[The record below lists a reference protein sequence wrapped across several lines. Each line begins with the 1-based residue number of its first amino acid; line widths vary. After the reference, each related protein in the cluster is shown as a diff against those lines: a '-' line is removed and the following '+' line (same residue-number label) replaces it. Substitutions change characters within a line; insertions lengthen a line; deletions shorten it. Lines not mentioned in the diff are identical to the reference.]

1 MNAVVVAVNF
11 LRTINAMF
19 ALQGLPSYI
28 HTISDMSF
36 STLEI
41 GAAQLR
47 VRLQKSR
54 RYQGSCANIRSSYVN
69 ISIPSQYGFRA
80 GANDTGMV

>member
-1 MNAVVVAVNF
+1 
-11 LRTINAMF
+11 MF
-19 ALQGLPSYI
+19 ALQGLPSYL

-47 VRLQKSR
+47 VRYRNRADIKVLMR
-54 RYQGSCANIRSSYVN
+54 NIRSSYVN

-80 GANDTGMV
+80 GANDTGIV

>member
-1 MNAVVVAVNF
+1 MQSMNAVVVVNF

-19 ALQGLPSYI
+19 ALQGLPSYL

-41 GAAQLR
+41 GVAQLR
-47 VRLQKSR
+47 VCYR
-54 RYQGSCANIRSSYVN
+54 N
-69 ISIPSQYGFRA
+69 RA
-80 GANDTGMV
+80 DIKVLLRTLEVLM

>member
-1 MNAVVVAVNF
+1 MQSMNAVVVAVNF

-47 VRLQKSR
+47 VRYR
-54 RYQGSCANIRSSYVN
+54 N
-69 ISIPSQYGFRA
+69 RA
-80 GANDTGMV
+80 DIKVLVRTLEVLM

>member
-1 MNAVVVAVNF
+1 MQSMNAVVVVNF
-11 LRTINAMF
+11 LRTINAVF
-19 ALQGLPSYI
+19 ALQGLPSYL

-47 VRLQKSR
+47 VRYR
-54 RYQGSCANIRSSYVN
+54 N
-69 ISIPSQYGFRA
+69 RA
-80 GANDTGMV
+80 DIKVLMRTLEVLM

>member
-1 MNAVVVAVNF
+1 MNAVVVVNF

-19 ALQGLPSYI
+19 ALQGLPSYL

-47 VRLQKSR
+47 F
-54 RYQGSCANIRSSYVN
+54 RYRN
-69 ISIPSQYGFRA
+69 RA
-80 GANDTGMV
+80 DIKVLMRTLEVLM